1 MSKPDTS
8 EDLATIVARGADH
21 PARKWFIIALCVA
34 ALGGGG
40 WYYKSRSRTT
50 AEGPVYL
57 TEPLER
63 GEISIKVTATGTL
76 APINQVTIGSELSG
90 TAAEVYVDTN
100 DLVKK
105 GQALAKL
112 DTTKLEQ
119 QTQRSKA
126 VLLAA
131 KARVSQATATQKE
144 AEANHARLVELHR
157 LSGGQTPSKAEMETS
172 GATVARAKADLESAE
187 ASVAQ
192 AEADL
197 KSIERDLGKTII
209 RSPVDGTVLTRKL
222 EVGQTVAASFT
233 APELFIIGEDLRKME
248 LNVAVGEAEIGRL
261 AAGQDAEFE
270 VSAWS
275 QRVYKASVK
284 KVLFGSVITNNV
296 VTYSTELD
304 VNNDDLSLRPGMT
317 ATAEI
322 FVESKEDILV
332 VSNAALRFDPEAA
345 AKLGQKEDDS
355 SRTLVQR
362 MSPGG
367 GRWRRG
373 AGGGNTGGPPD
384 PKRGARIWV
393 LEDGKPVEYPVKTG
407 LTDGNVTEVTGE
419 GLSEGMS
426 IIVSAKPQATT

>member
-1 MSKPDTS
+1 MSKTDTS

-21 PARKWFIIALCVA
+21 PARKWFIITLCIV

-40 WYYKSRSRTT
+40 WYYKSRNKTT
-50 AEGPVYL
+50 HEGPTFL

-63 GEISIKVTATGTL
+63 GNISIKVTATGTL
-76 APINQVTIGSELSG
+76 APINQVTVGSELSG
-90 TAAEVYVDTN
+90 TAAEIYVDTN

-112 DTTKLEQ
+112 DTIKLES
-119 QTQRSKA
+119 QTERSRA
-126 VLLAA
+126 VLQAA
-131 KARVSQATATQKE
+131 KARVNQVSATKKE
-144 AEANHARLVELHR
+144 SEANLARLVELHR
-157 LSGGQTPSKAEMETS
+157 LSGGQTPSKAEMETAE
-172 GATVARAKADLESAE
+172 ATVAQAD
-187 ASVAQ
+187 
-192 AEADL
+192 ADL

-261 AAGQDAEFE
+261 AAGQEAEFE
-270 VSAWS
+270 VSAWT

-322 FVESKEDILV
+322 FVEKKDDILV

-345 AKLGQKEDDS
+345 AKLGKKEDDS
-355 SRTLVQR
+355 GRTLVQR

-373 AGGGNTGGPPD
+373 PGGGGDAGSPD

-393 LEDGKPVEYPVKTG
+393 LRDGQPVEFPVKTG
-407 LTDGNVTEVTGE
+407 ITDGNVTEVSGE
-419 GLSEGMS
+419 GLTEGMS